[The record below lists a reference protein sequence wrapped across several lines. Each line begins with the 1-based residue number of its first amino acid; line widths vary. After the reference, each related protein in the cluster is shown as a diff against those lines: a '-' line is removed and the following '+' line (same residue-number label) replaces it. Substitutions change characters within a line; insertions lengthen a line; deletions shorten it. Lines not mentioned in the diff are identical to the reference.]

1 VILVAFLQFT
11 LRVSR
16 KTDLIAVHPSR

>member
-1 VILVAFLQFT
+1 VILAAFLQFT

>member
-1 VILVAFLQFT
+1 VILAAFLQFT

-16 KTDLIAVHPSR
+16 KTDLIVVHPSR